1 MTMIQTVLHI
11 FFLILFVYLVINTL
25 YFFII
30 TIAGLVYRQ
39 PKYGINEKKKRI
51 AVLIPSY
58 KEDHIIV
65 NTARRAAEHDY
76 PKDSFDVF
84 VAADQLQIETI
95 EKLRAI
101 PVNVLEVQFEIG
113 SKA

>member
-30 TIAGLVYRQ
+30 TIAGLLYRR
-39 PKYGINEKKKRI
+39 PKYGVHEKKKRI

-58 KEDHIIV
+58 KEDNIIF

-76 PKDSFDVF
+76 TKD
-84 VAADQLQIETI
+84 
-95 EKLRAI
+95 
-101 PVNVLEVQFEIG
+101 
-113 SKA
+113 